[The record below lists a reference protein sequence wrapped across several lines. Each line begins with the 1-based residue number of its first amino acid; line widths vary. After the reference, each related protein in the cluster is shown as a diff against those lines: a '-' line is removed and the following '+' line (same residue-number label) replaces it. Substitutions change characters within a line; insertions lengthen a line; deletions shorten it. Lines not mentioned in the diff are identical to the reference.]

1 MYMKLMVITIICSI
15 FLCILLVVYISS
27 FMFTHS
33 ETATV
38 STQTDIYR
46 PILEL

>member
-1 MYMKLMVITIICSI
+1 MKVMVIGTICGLFVCV
-15 FLCILLVVYISS
+15 FLAVYISS
-27 FMFTHS
+27 FMFTQS